1 MTSFNTATT
10 MAEPKVFINDQ
21 NFINQISTESQL
33 TENVMNAESDTLTQ
47 AQDMMIDQL
56 LSDSNENLENQK
68 DPAKDLYTNST
79 EEQHVESP
87 TTRESFT
94 FKCVFCDRVLN
105 ANDDPKLLECL
116 HNSCSSCINSKLYE
130 HNDGMA
136 TGK

>member
-1 MTSFNTATT
+1 

-21 NFINQISTESQL
+21 NFINQISAEPQL
-33 TENVMNAESDTLTQ
+33 TENVMNSETDTLTQ
-47 AQDMMIDQL
+47 AQEMMIDQL
-56 LSDSNENLENQK
+56 LSDTNENLENQK
-68 DPAKDLYTNST
+68 DAAKDLYTNST

-136 TGK
+136 TGEL